1 VTIEFNARAPKF
13 IKRFFGL
20 RQSDSGDSAQAAV
33 AVAVVKLLE
42 NLPQFVA

>member
-33 AVAVVKLLE
+33 AVVKLLE